1 MTRARSATAIIWSTV
16 VSAGAMLGT
25 PACGG
30 GNSAKP
36 VKPTPVTHSDPTPTP
51 PAEPIYVGA
60 PDPIETLD
68 PPVVEAPQPVPVV
81 AMVKL
86 TITSTPVGATVYG
99 GDGEVRGTT
108 PLILEMPS
116 SAEPLTLRVTHD
128 GYGDK
133 EMVVKP
139 QSDATF
145 DFTLVKKRVRGSG
158 GGGGKGTGRGFV
170 LS

>member
-51 PAEPIYVGA
+51 PTEPIYVGA

-68 PPVVEAPQPVPVV
+68 PPVVEAPPEPVV

-86 TITSTPVGATVYG
+86 TITSTPVGATVFG
-99 GDGEVRGTT
+99 SDGVERGKT
-108 PLILEMPS
+108 PLILELPS
-116 SAEPLTLRVTHD
+116 SAEPLTLRVSHD

-139 QSDATF
+139 EADATF
-145 DFTLVKKRVRGSG
+145 DFALVKNKRIRGSG
-158 GGGGKGTGRGFV
+158 GGGGKGTGRGFI